1 MADCRS
7 EGPDR
12 AWRTPFAFTLIELLV
27 VVAIIAVLMSV
38 LLPALTQAREAARRV
53 RCTSN
58 MHHIG
63 NATVFYGQESNDHFP
78 GPPKRRAL
86 CAGGK
91 DGIDPSYSDDVC
103 GGHRRPLNP
112 YLSYNYEIFHCPSD
126 AGYSRTSSPWYE
138 PYKYLSSLF
147 DQYGS
152 SYNFNVKGIVQDW
165 PGGGGLANPG
175 GPLIN
180 YVPTMYRLSD
190 VVNPTFC
197 MVMGDPDIWSYAG
210 TGTIDYPYGALNW
223 HSPALTL
230 NPYSNAAFADGH
242 AQYIEVTNK
251 PSRGCFGPG
260 YHCDVFNQARE
271 SPR

>member
-27 VVAIIAVLMSV
+27 VVAIIAVLMSA
-38 LLPALTQAREAARRV
+38 LLPALTQ
-53 RCTSN
+53 
-58 MHHIG
+58 
-63 NATVFYGQESNDHFP
+63 
-78 GPPKRRAL
+78 
-86 CAGGK
+86 
-91 DGIDPSYSDDVC
+91 
-103 GGHRRPLNP
+103 
-112 YLSYNYEIFHCPSD
+112 IFHCPSD

-175 GPLIN
+175 GPVIN
-180 YVPTMYRLSD
+180 YIPTMYRLSD